1 MTATVNIE
9 TVAARRVIAGVGSFT
24 VHVEAAREW
33 SLRRGRLGRKTW
45 IAICAAMVVA
55 AGLGASDLMR
65 PGASAHP
72 EPSASLPDRV
82 ATGTLPSKPVWMDV
96 NRPIRIFDLGGSA
109 FGKLPL
115 TYRAKRLSDASERQD
130 TLRYGDFEDEAPAL
144 TLSVSRLGPEPDVPR
159 FFVDVAR
166 VAAEEKLAVV
176 RSGLPTLMGTRFG
189 GFEAADLTIG
199 FGAKVRPCI
208 GFRLQPGEG
217 QAQPG
222 PVAIAGIVC
231 GSNGRPVD
239 REGLT
244 CVLDRLDLQS
254 AGDDAALQEFFAQAE
269 RRRGQG
275 CGGPHLLAAGASHTW
290 LDGEAVRPVLK
301 DASGRTTRSR
311 RRPPVGNFN

>member
-24 VHVEAAREW
+24 VRVEAAKKW
-33 SLRRGRLGRKTW
+33 PLRR
-45 IAICAAMVVA
+45 
-55 AGLGASDLMR
+55 AGLDRRTRIGIGAAAVLAASLGAFDLMR
-65 PGASAHP
+65 PSTSAQPESTASQ
-72 EPSASLPDRV
+72 PDRA
-82 ATGTLPSKPVWMDV
+82 ATGTLPPKPVWMEV

-115 TYRAKRLSDASERQD
+115 TYRARRLSDASERQD

-144 TLSVSRLGPEPDVPR
+144 TLSVSRLGPEPDAPR
-159 FFVDVAR
+159 FFIDVAR
-166 VAAEEKLAVV
+166 VAAGEKLAVV
-176 RSGLPTLMGTRFG
+176 RSGLPTLMETRFG
-189 GFEAADLTIG
+189 GFEAADLSVG
-199 FGAKVRPCI
+199 LGAKVRPCI
-208 GFRLQPGEG
+208 GFRLQPGDG
-217 QAQPG
+217 PARPG
-222 PVAIAGIVC
+222 PVAITGIVC
-231 GSNGRPVD
+231 GSDGRPVD

-275 CGGPHLLAAGASHTW
+275 CGGPHLLAAGARPTW

-301 DASGRTTRSR
+301 DASGRVSRSR
-311 RRPPVGNFN
+311 RRPARSQEL